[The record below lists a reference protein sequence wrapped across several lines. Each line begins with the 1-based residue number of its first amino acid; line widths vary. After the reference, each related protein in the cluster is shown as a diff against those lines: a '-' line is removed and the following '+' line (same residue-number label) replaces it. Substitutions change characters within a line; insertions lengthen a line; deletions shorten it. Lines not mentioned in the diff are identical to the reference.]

1 MTQSHEEIFKAMNAS
16 NILVAILAK
25 INSIDIPVDLFIS
38 SNNEEKQLSVTY
50 NEETNSFEFKLRE
63 EDESLNNE

>member
-63 EDESLNNE
+63 EDESLDNE